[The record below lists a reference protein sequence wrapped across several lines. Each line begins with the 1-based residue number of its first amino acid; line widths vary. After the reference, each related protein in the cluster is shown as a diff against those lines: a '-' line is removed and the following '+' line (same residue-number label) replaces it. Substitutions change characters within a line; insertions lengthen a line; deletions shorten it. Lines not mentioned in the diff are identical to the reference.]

1 MCRCKG
7 GVRRKVLKHTY
18 IQSVCIYKYA
28 FVFHGMASLCIAR
41 HTSIWLSSIFF
52 SPPFSLSFCL
62 SSFHS
67 SIPINTS
74 PIPHP
79 IHINSTTS
87 GFVSSAPH
95 PSLIASPRSVLFFLS
110 LSNQTLFSLSPLRST
125 VVMVATDRQTDSSS
139 NNSNSSSAAAVVTL
153 THAMTSIKSQIIV
166 DHSRYCCWGLSW
178 VADRER
184 AWQGP
189 FTILL

>member
-1 MCRCKG
+1 MHSFFMAWRLSASHG
-7 GVRRKVLKHTY
+7 THPYG
-18 IQSVCIYKYA
+18 SVA
-28 FVFHGMASLCIAR
+28 F
-41 HTSIWLSSIFF
+41 FF
-52 SPPFSLSFCL
+52 SPFLSFFL
-62 SSFHS
+62 SLFFPLIHPNQY
-67 SIPINTS
+67 I

-139 NNSNSSSAAAVVTL
+139 NNSSSSSAAAAVVTL

-178 VADRER
+178 VADRDR
-184 AWQGP
+184 AWQDP